1 MPSLKTST
9 KGGDVIAL
17 FATERRAMNSTYQ
30 VLDWLYQR
38 LPNPEACDDC
48 LAARDALSKVLPH
61 FPEQEKN
68 VTSEKK

>member
-17 FATERRAMNSTYQ
+17 FATERRAMNSTHQ

-38 LPNPEACDDC
+38 LTNPEACDDC
-48 LAARDALSKVLPH
+48 LAARDALSKVLSH
-61 FPEQEKN
+61 FPEKN
-68 VTSEKK
+68 VTAEPAKK